1 MKELKDKSDIKYL
14 VDSFY
19 ERVLKDE
26 VIGFYFVEVVV
37 LNFEKHLPV
46 MYDFWES
53 ALFHTGSYKGN
64 PMIKHLNLH
73 DRMAI
78 DEKHFDRWLSLWEQ
92 TVEENFSG
100 SKAEEAVEKANQIAS
115 LMKHKIEQSE
125 RIKKAND

>member
-37 LNFEKHLPV
+37 LI
-46 MYDFWES
+46 
-53 ALFHTGSYKGN
+53 HTGSYKGN

-115 LMKHKIEQSE
+115 LMKHKIEP
-125 RIKKAND
+125 ND